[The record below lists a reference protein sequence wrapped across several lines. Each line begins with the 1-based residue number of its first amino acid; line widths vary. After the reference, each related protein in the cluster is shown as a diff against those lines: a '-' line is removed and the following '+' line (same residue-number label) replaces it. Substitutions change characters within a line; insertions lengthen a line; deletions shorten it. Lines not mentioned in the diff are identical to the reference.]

1 VADQFNL
8 QPGTVFAGDFRLVR
22 AMNAGG
28 MGAVY
33 VAEQMSTGK
42 SRALK
47 VMLPQLV
54 ADPALRKRFEQEARI
69 ASLIESEHVVEVVGA
84 GVDPASNLPW
94 LAMELLN
101 GEDLSQLVTRGGAL
115 PVADVAMIFEQL
127 THAVGAAHRVGV
139 VHRDLKPENVFL
151 AHARR
156 AGATF
161 MVKVLDFGIAKIV
174 AEATTKQTAA
184 MGSPIWMAP
193 EQADQSPVTP
203 AADVWALGL
212 IAFYLLT
219 GRSFWNSGNDDA
231 ATVPQVLKEVLF
243 EPIVPAA
250 MRAGE
255 MGCRLPG
262 GFDAWFARCVV
273 RDPLARFADASVA
286 GSELRG
292 VLNRSI
298 GLEATQLPTGLPSA
312 PPPSA
317 YPAMRAPTPAPM
329 AGSGTAPGNFA
340 STATSPVP
348 TISQIP
354 RPGKVPV
361 GVAVVILVAVTAL
374 GSLAAGAAWWITKG
388 GEART
393 AASGASD
400 TGLASRDARASS
412 DVAHVPD
419 DAALDAAAPLAADD
433 TTPSGD
439 AAPNTRKAIVTVH
452 APTATHASD
461 SPAIPAPQ
469 PQPAPQPAPI
479 PQPATRSVADLANST
494 ASADWWLARRVL
506 EPKVRSGSGTVDDV
520 HLLLKVCKDQHDGPC
535 QKMCKRVLAGKRP

>member
-1 VADQFNL
+1 
-8 QPGTVFAGDFRLVR
+8 
-22 AMNAGG
+22 

-33 VAEQMSTGK
+33 VAEQISTGK

-54 ADPALRKRFEQEARI
+54 ADPGLRKRFEQEARI

-84 GVDPASNLPW
+84 GVDPGSNLPW

-101 GEDLSQLVTRGGAL
+101 GEDLSQLITRGGAL

-127 THAVGAAHRVGV
+127 AHAVGAAHRVGV

-151 AHARR
+151 AQARR

-219 GRSFWNSGNDDA
+219 GRSFWKTGNDDA

-250 MRAGE
+250 MRAAE

-262 GFDAWFARCVV
+262 GFDAWFASCVV

-286 GSELRG
+286 GAELRG

-298 GLEATQLPTGLPSA
+298 GLDSTQLPTGLPSA

-317 YPAMRAPTPAPM
+317 YPTTPGPTPVPM

-340 STATSPVP
+340 STAMPPVR

-354 RPGKVPV
+354 PGKVPV
-361 GVAVVILVAVTAL
+361 GVAIVVLVAVAAL
-374 GSLAAGAAWWITKG
+374 GSLAAGAAWWMTKRS
-388 GEART
+388 AVAT
-393 AASGASD
+393 AANDAGLARD
-400 TGLASRDARASS
+400 TGAWANAGHI
-412 DVAHVPD
+412 AE
-419 DAALDAAAPLAADD
+419 DAALDAAAPPLAADD
-433 TTPSGD
+433 TTASSD
-439 AAPNTRKAIVTVH
+439 AAPATPKAVVTVH
-452 APTATHASD
+452 APSTPHTPA
-461 SPAIPAPQ
+461 SPAT
-469 PQPAPQPAPI
+469 PAPQPAPEPA
-479 PQPATRSVADLANST
+479 PQPAPTPVPQPPSRSVADLANST
-494 ASADWWLARRVL
+494 VSADWWLARRIL
-506 EPKVRSGSGTVDDV
+506 EPRVRSGSGSVEDV
-520 HLLLKVCKDQHDGPC
+520 RLLLKVCKDQHDGPC